1 MPSILVVC
9 TANQCRSPMAAA
21 LLRRRLADSP
31 HREGWRVTSA
41 GTWVQPQAPAASL
54 MQRVAQEWGIDL
66 RGHQAQEVGEPL
78 LADQDLVV
86 VMERG
91 QKEALAIEFPW
102 VAPRLYLLSEL
113 AGPAYDVADPIDQ
126 AFDDY
131 RATAQ
136 ELDDLIGRGLTRI
149 IDLATHRPDL
159 KIGR

>member
-31 HREGWRVTSA
+31 QPAGWHVASA
-41 GTWVQPQAPAASL
+41 GTWARPQASAALL
-54 MQRVAQEWGIDL
+54 MAQVAEEWGIDL
-66 RGHQAQEVGEPL
+66 RGHQAQEVSAEL

-91 QKEALAIEFPW
+91 QKEAIALEFPW
-102 VAPRLYLLSEL
+102 VAARLYLLSEL
-113 AGPAYDVADPIDQ
+113 TGPAYDVADPIDQ
-126 AFDDY
+126 ALDDY

-136 ELDDLIGRGLTRI
+136 ELDDLVNRGLARMIALSTNIPDKVTR
-149 IDLATHRPDL
+149 
-159 KIGR
+159 